1 MNVNNGGGIQGSRED
16 LLAFSELLEL
26 EGYRLERNF
35 PENLKSL
42 AVYGDKSLILRDG
55 YHGSIGGGF
64 NNKQFILPKDKEQAY
79 LHFTGKKLVENT
91 PKFKVGDIV
100 NLTGKGQDSSDTPTI
115 SLTIGYQGTGP
126 YQIQEVRFIEKKYW
140 YKAANLN
147 FLYSPYGNLVGEDN
161 MELVK
166 SEKSANMKYKVK
178 KWYPGC
184 EGQEGEVIET
194 SKDYSTPAYAEFY
207 EVVKE
212 DILQDLL
219 KNCKFK
225 VGEVLPTL
233 LLKRG
238 STYSTNGQRTDVLDS
253 NVGFQAS
260 TILEFV
266 LINNKAYFKTS
277 RINTSDQFYFEISIL
292 ESIERKRYV
301 NWNLSEDG
309 NSVMIGC
316 QKYTKEDCLSFLNT
330 LARAGQESIIFN
342 YNSTEV
348 PVSYTDIM
356 YVYTLLKDN

>member
-1 MNVNNGGGIQGSRED
+1 MNRIKVGTKGLYKDVEHVVLGYYRNGDGTTAWDSM
-16 LLAFSELLEL
+16 
-26 EGYRLERNF
+26 
-35 PENLKSL
+35 
-42 AVYGDKSLILRDG
+42 LIKGPHG
-55 YHGSIGGGF
+55 YHKGSGDSSDENGNLIEVKTDMNDLYYISPDEF
-64 NNKQFILPKDKEQAY
+64 KV
-79 LHFTGKKLVENT
+79 VENT

-100 NLTGKGQDSSDTPTI
+100 NLTGNGKQHCAPHTDTWGGIQSDASHREI
-115 SLTIGYQGTGP
+115 KIIGIYQRGADNTVW
-126 YQIQEVRFIEKKYW
+126 YQFNER
-140 YKAANLN
+140 
-147 FLYSPYGNLVGEDN
+147 GNWQSEEAL
-161 MELVK
+161 ELVK
-166 SEKSANMKYKVK
+166 SEKSTNMKYKVK

-207 EVVKE
+207 EVVKA
-212 DILQDLL
+212 DTLHDLL

-238 STYSTNGQRTDVLDS
+238 STYSTNGQRTDTLDA
-253 NVGFQAS
+253 NTGFQAS